1 MEDIV
6 GAVMSGRSV
15 NFNGLVD
22 VKLNER
28 AALDRD
34 ALLSGLFLPHF

>member
-1 MEDIV
+1 M
-6 GAVMSGRSV
+6 GRKPSKPK
-15 NFNGLVD
+15 D
-22 VKLNER
+22 PTY